1 MDERHG
7 PKFLQTGWLHIV
19 GVRAAAMPSG
29 IFRLQWEELRSII
42 EGRSAGAAKG
52 GA

>member
-7 PKFLQTGWLHIV
+7 PKFLQTGWLHIF
-19 GVRAAAMPSG
+19 GVRAVAMLSG
-29 IFRLQWEELRSII
+29 IFTLEWGELRSII
-42 EGRSAGAAKG
+42 EGRFAGATKG

>member
-7 PKFLQTGWLHIV
+7 PKFLQTGWLHIF
-19 GVRAAAMPSG
+19 GVRAVAMPSG
-29 IFRLQWEELRSII
+29 IFRLQRGELRSII
-42 EGRSAGAAKG
+42 EGRSAGATKG